1 MISICRDAINRISM
15 EKQRWMHI
23 YNFIPLQ
30 KIIEMK
36 RILPIFI
43 LSVVF
48 CLSLSAQNGVRY
60 DIEPSIVRIQEDYVN
75 NWRKVG
81 EINGYRIQIAAYSGV
96 NSKSQAE
103 AARNS
108 FNNLFPYTKSYLIY
122 NEPYFKVR
130 VGNYYTRLQAYKD
143 LETIRET
150 YPSAYIVQDK
160 INYR

>member
-1 MISICRDAINRISM
+1 M
-15 EKQRWMHI
+15 
-23 YNFIPLQ
+23 Q

-48 CLSLSAQNGVRY
+48 CLGLSAQNGVRY
-60 DIEPSIVRIQEDYVN
+60 DIEPSIVRIQEDYVS
-75 NWRKVG
+75 NWKKFG

-103 AARNS
+103 YAKNS
-108 FNNLFPYTKSYLIY
+108 FNNLFPYTKAYLIY

-130 VGNYYTRLQAYKD
+130 VGNYQSRLQAYKD
-143 LETIRET
+143 LETIRLT
-150 YPSAYIVQDK
+150 YPSAYIVPDK
-160 INYR
+160 ISYR

>member
-1 MISICRDAINRISM
+1 
-15 EKQRWMHI
+15 MHI
-23 YNFIPLQ
+23 YIFIPLQ

-81 EINGYRIQIAAYSGV
+81 EIYGYRIQIAAYSGV
-96 NSKSQAE
+96 NSRSQAE
-103 AARNS
+103 SARNT

-130 VGNYYTRLQAYKD
+130 VGNYYTRLQAFKD

-150 YPSAYIVQDK
+150 YPSAYIVPDK